1 MSRSL
6 VGRAGVQET
15 LAGVRF
21 LLDLPMILRHPIT
34 EDEARTILRQR
45 IVHRESSFLALAGRA
60 IYPYPDRPYRR
71 LLDAAGCELG
81 DLEAL
86 VRRDGLEGAL
96 GVLYRKGVY
105 LTIEEYKG
113 RQAVV
118 RGSTTFQMA
127 PFQLHNPL
135 VRGRLF
141 VHTSGSSGT
150 ETPVPLDVASERDR
164 AIGQCLALAARNGVG
179 WTHALWEVP
188 GGSGLGELLA
198 YAGFGAPPARW
209 FSQVDPAT
217 QGLHPRYAWSGRLV
231 RWRSVLAGVPLPRP
245 EHCPVDD
252 PLPIAHWMQE
262 VLRGGRVP
270 HLHTF
275 ASAGAKLAAAA
286 MAAGVDI
293 AGGQLT
299 LSGEPVTAARMATIA
314 RSGAHAVPKYG
325 ASEIPMIAQGCLAP
339 IASDDLHICHDL
351 HAVIQP
357 GPAGFGGAVPPNA
370 LLLSS
375 LQLSTKFV
383 LLNWSPGDQA
393 IVEERACGCPVEAM
407 GRHTHLHSVR
417 SFEKLTA
424 GGMTFLDADIIRV
437 LEEILPA
444 RFGGGPIDYQL
455 AEEEGPSG
463 DPRLRLIV
471 SPAVGALDEEA
482 VVDAFLEAI
491 GPGVGAERVMGLM
504 WRSARFVRVERRLPI
519 VSGSGKILHL
529 VRALAHPGGGG

>member
-1 MSRSL
+1 M
-6 VGRAGVQET
+6 
-15 LAGVRF
+15 RF
-21 LLDLPMILRHPIT
+21 LLEIPGFLRHPIT
-34 EDEARTILRQR
+34 EDEARTILLQR
-45 IVHRESSFLALAGRA
+45 IVHRESAFLTLARRA
-60 IYPYPDRPYRR
+60 IYPYADRPYRR
-71 LLDAAGCELG
+71 LLDMAGCEFG
-81 DLEAL
+81 DLEEL

-96 GVLYRKGVY
+96 GALYRKGVY

-113 RQAVV
+113 RRAVV

-127 PFQLHNPL
+127 PSQLQNPL
-135 VRGRLF
+135 VGGRLF
-141 VHTSGSSGT
+141 VHTSGSTGT

-164 AIGQCLALAARNGVG
+164 AIGQCLALAARKGLG
-179 WTHALWEVP
+179 WTHAVWEVP

-198 YAGFGAPPARW
+198 YAALGTPPARW

-217 QGLHPRYAWSGRLV
+217 QGLHPRYAWSGRLL
-231 RWRSVLAGVPLPRP
+231 RWGSRVAGVPLPLP
-245 EHCPVDD
+245 EHCSVDD
-252 PLPIAHWMQE
+252 PLPVAHWMRE
-262 VLRGGRVP
+262 VLQGGHIP

-299 LSGEPVTAARMATIA
+299 LAGEPTTPARLAAIA
-314 RSGAHAVPKYG
+314 KSGARAVPKYG

-357 GPAGFGGAVPPNA
+357 GPVSAGGPLPPDA

-375 LQLSTKFV
+375 LRHSTKFV
-383 LLNWSPGDQA
+383 LLNWSPGDQG
-393 IVEERACGCPVEAM
+393 IVEERPCGCPVEAM
-407 GRHTHLHSVR
+407 GRHTHLHNVR

-455 AEEEGPSG
+455 AEEEGPTG
-463 DPRLRLIV
+463 DPRLRLTV
-471 SPAVGALDEEA
+471 SPAVGSLDEEA
-482 VVDAFLEAI
+482 VIDAFLEAI

-529 VRALAHPGGGG
+529 VRAPTHPPEGDD